1 MHHKPCDSNLVN
13 ENRLND
19 LDESPKYLDRPVWGA
34 TAIGREINRTERQV
48 HHLLAKG
55 LIKSARR
62 IGGRWCASPAA
73 LRREFGG

>member
-1 MHHKPCDSNLVN
+1 MLHKPCDTNLVN
-13 ENRLND
+13 ENHPRS
-19 LDESPKYLDRPVWGA
+19 LDESPNDLDRPVWGA
-34 TAIGREINRTERQV
+34 AAIGREINRTERQT
-48 HHLLAKG
+48 HHLLARG